1 MATATVAM
9 IDNFKINAT
18 FDLGLCRINKSTRK
32 ISCPIITK
40 SVEYFDVDLTNFGYK
55 KNQIPHEKTK
65 ILIKKKYIK
74 TFHFI
79 EW

>member
-55 KNQIPHEKTK
+55 KIKYHTK
-65 ILIKKKYIK
+65 K
-74 TFHFI
+74 
-79 EW
+79 